1 MEKNQMESSPGINKF
16 QTNQN
21 GPKTTSGAKL
31 SLNNNAFIIPI
42 NQTKFD
48 QQGQEMQT
56 EA

>member
-1 MEKNQMESSPGINKF
+1 MESSPGIF

-31 SLNNNAFIIPI
+31 SLNNNAFIKSQN
-42 NQTKFD
+42 NQATFD
-48 QQGQEMQT
+48 QQGQEIQT